1 MAAESNAMRAYLHGD
16 LDVGGTTVDDNTRP
30 NAIKDD
36 GLDTWQSFVDTD
48 EETIKDL
55 CREIRRDPNNN
66 VTILAIVVKRIQI
79 VVYAAKY
86 SDLVGRAIDT
96 HAMSRDRIRLFFI

>member
-66 VTILAIVVKRIQI
+66 VTILLLQWKE
-79 VVYAAKY
+79 Y
-86 SDLVGRAIDT
+86 
-96 HAMSRDRIRLFFI
+96 RLLCM